1 MQYFLFLNTVCEQPY
16 SLYSI
21 SPFKIKSCFLLLIKV
36 RMFSFNINS
45 SADLPSAPL
54 EPKVIPQTLTSV
66 VLSWLAPRDSPCVF
80 SYIITVIS
88 IGQEGSVSIAY
99 TTTSNTTNIR
109 LFNMKKKLGYIF
121 TVAGVEN
128 GGRVG
133 KLSSSSEIITL
144 DGKLKLIK
152 VGKWMYTIYI
162 YLYIIHAHI

>member
-1 MQYFLFLNTVCEQPY
+1 
-16 SLYSI
+16 
-21 SPFKIKSCFLLLIKV
+21 
-36 RMFSFNINS
+36 MFSFNINS

-88 IGQEGSVSIAY
+88 VGREGSASIAY
-99 TTTSNTTNIR
+99 STTSNTTSIT
-109 LFNMKKKLGYIF
+109 LFNMTKKLGYIF
-121 TVAGVEN
+121 TVAGVDS

-133 KLSSSSEIITL
+133 KPSSSSEIITL

-152 VGKWMYTIYI
+152 VGK
-162 YLYIIHAHI
+162 